1 MIMKH
6 TKKIAVLVAAILSM
20 ASFVACGNTDDSNSS
35 SSSSSESSAE
45 SSEFTTA
52 ETSEVSTA
60 KGSEEESTTAD
71 ESAEDSQKLQV
82 ERGDDTTTIT
92 IPADLINDQEATI
105 SEADSNPDVVSYTV
119 NDDGSITYVYTNEA
133 YQKIVD
139 QMRTKFNDT
148 VTELLGSGTYKSI
161 QSIDGDDDLKN
172 VTITVTNQQD
182 YENSMDGFI
191 MLGLY
196 AYAGYYQVLVDQSEE
211 YSVQFHL
218 VDSSTG
224 QEFHSVAYPDDI
236 GNKTE

>member
-1 MIMKH
+1 MKH
-6 TKKIAVLVAAILSM
+6 TKKIAVLLAAILSM
-20 ASFVACGNTDDSNSS
+20 ASFAACGSTDDSSSS

-45 SSEFTTA
+45 SSESSTV
-52 ETSEVSTA
+52 ESSEESS
-60 KGSEEESTTAD
+60 KEESTTAT
-71 ESAEDSQKLQV
+71 ESTEDSQKLQV
-82 ERGDDTTTIT
+82 ERGDGTTTVT
-92 IPADLINDQEATI
+92 IPADLISDQEATV
-105 SEADSNPDVVSYTV
+105 SAADSNPDVVSYTV

-139 QMRTKFNDT
+139 QMRTKFDDT
-148 VTELLGSGTYKSI
+148 VTELLGSGKYKTI

-172 VTITVTNQQD
+172 VTITVTSQQD
-182 YENSMDGFI
+182 YENGMDGFI

-218 VDSSTG
+218 VDSATG
-224 QEFHSVAYPDDI
+224 QEFHSATYPDDI

>member
-6 TKKIAVLVAAILSM
+6 TKKIAVLLAAILSV
-20 ASFVACGNTDDSNSS
+20 ASFAACGSTDDSSSS

-45 SSEFTTA
+45 SSESSTA
-52 ETSEVSTA
+52 ESSEESS
-60 KGSEEESTTAD
+60 KEESTTAT
-71 ESAEDSQKLQV
+71 ESTEDSQKLQV
-82 ERGDDTTTIT
+82 ERGDGTTTVT
-92 IPADLINDQEATI
+92 IPADLISDQEATV
-105 SEADSNPDVVSYTV
+105 SAADSNPDVVSYTV

-139 QMRTKFNDT
+139 QMRTKFDDT
-148 VTELLGSGTYKSI
+148 VTELLGSGKYKTI

-172 VTITVTNQQD
+172 VTITVTSQQD
-182 YENSMDGFI
+182 YENGMDGFI

-218 VDSSTG
+218 VDSATG
-224 QEFHSVAYPDDI
+224 QEFHSVTYPDDI

>member
-1 MIMKH
+1 MKH
-6 TKKIAVLVAAILSM
+6 TKKIAVLLAAILSV
-20 ASFVACGNTDDSNSS
+20 ASFAACGSTDDSSSS

-45 SSEFTTA
+45 SSESSAA
-52 ETSEVSTA
+52 ESSEESS
-60 KGSEEESTTAD
+60 KEESTTAT

-82 ERGDDTTTIT
+82 ERGDGTTTVT
-92 IPADLINDQEATI
+92 IPADLISDQEATV
-105 SEADSNPDVVSYTV
+105 SAADSNPDVVSYTV

-139 QMRTKFNDT
+139 QMRTKFDDT
-148 VTELLGSGTYKSI
+148 VTELLGSGKYKTI

-172 VTITVTNQQD
+172 VTITVTSQQD
-182 YENSMDGFI
+182 YENGMDGFI

-218 VDSSTG
+218 VDSATG
-224 QEFHSVAYPDDI
+224 QEFQSVTYPDDI

>member
-1 MIMKH
+1 MKH
-6 TKKIAVLVAAILSM
+6 TKKIAVLLAAILSM
-20 ASFVACGNTDDSNSS
+20 ASFAACGSTDDSSSS

-45 SSEFTTA
+45 SSESSAA
-52 ETSEVSTA
+52 ESSEESS
-60 KGSEEESTTAD
+60 KEESTTAT

-82 ERGDDTTTIT
+82 ERGDGTTTVT
-92 IPADLINDQEATI
+92 IPADLISDQEATV
-105 SEADSNPDVVSYTV
+105 SAADSNPDVVSYTV

-139 QMRTKFNDT
+139 QMRTKFDDT
-148 VTELLGSGTYKSI
+148 VTELLGSGKYKTI

-172 VTITVTNQQD
+172 VTITVTSQQD
-182 YENSMDGFI
+182 YENGMDGFI

-218 VDSSTG
+218 VDSATG
-224 QEFHSVAYPDDI
+224 QEFHSVTYPDDI

>member
-6 TKKIAVLVAAILSM
+6 TKKIAVLLAAILSV
-20 ASFVACGNTDDSNSS
+20 ASFAACGSTDDSSSS

-45 SSEFTTA
+45 SSESSTV
-52 ETSEVSTA
+52 ESSEESS
-60 KGSEEESTTAD
+60 KEESTTAT
-71 ESAEDSQKLQV
+71 ESTEDSQKLQV
-82 ERGDDTTTIT
+82 ERGDGTTTVT
-92 IPADLINDQEATI
+92 IPADLINDQEATV
-105 SEADSNPDVVSYTV
+105 SAADSNPDVVSYTV

-139 QMRTKFNDT
+139 QMRTKFDDT
-148 VTELLGSGTYKSI
+148 VTELLGSGKYKTI

-172 VTITVTNQQD
+172 VTITVTSQQD
-182 YENSMDGFI
+182 YENGMDGFI

-218 VDSSTG
+218 VDSATG
-224 QEFHSVAYPDDI
+224 QEFHTVTYPDDI

>member
-1 MIMKH
+1 MKH
-6 TKKIAVLVAAILSM
+6 TKKIAVLLAAILSV
-20 ASFVACGNTDDSNSS
+20 ASFAACGSTDDSSSS

-45 SSEFTTA
+45 SSESSTV
-52 ETSEVSTA
+52 ESSEESS
-60 KGSEEESTTAD
+60 KEESTTAT
-71 ESAEDSQKLQV
+71 ESTEDSQKLQV
-82 ERGDDTTTIT
+82 ERGDGTTTVT
-92 IPADLINDQEATI
+92 IPADLINDQEATV
-105 SEADSNPDVVSYTV
+105 SAADSNPDVVSYTV

-139 QMRTKFNDT
+139 QMRTKFDDT
-148 VTELLGSGTYKSI
+148 VTELLGSGKYKTI

-172 VTITVTNQQD
+172 VTITVTSQQD
-182 YENSMDGFI
+182 YENGMDGFI

-218 VDSSTG
+218 VDSATG
-224 QEFHSVAYPDDI
+224 QEFHTVTYPDDI

>member
-6 TKKIAVLVAAILSM
+6 TKKIAVLLAAILSV
-20 ASFVACGNTDDSNSS
+20 ASFAACGSTDDSSSS

-45 SSEFTTA
+45 SSESSAA
-52 ETSEVSTA
+52 ESSEESS
-60 KGSEEESTTAD
+60 KEESTTAT

-82 ERGDDTTTIT
+82 ERGDGTTTVT
-92 IPADLINDQEATI
+92 IPADLISDQEATV
-105 SEADSNPDVVSYTV
+105 SAADSNPDVVSYTV

-139 QMRTKFNDT
+139 QMRTKFDDT
-148 VTELLGSGTYKSI
+148 VTELLGSGKYKTI

-172 VTITVTNQQD
+172 VTITVTSQQD
-182 YENSMDGFI
+182 YENGMDGFI

-218 VDSSTG
+218 VDSATG
-224 QEFHSVAYPDDI
+224 QEFQSVTYPDDI

>member
-1 MIMKH
+1 MKH
-6 TKKIAVLVAAILSM
+6 TKKIAVLLAAILSM
-20 ASFVACGNTDDSNSS
+20 ASFAACGSTDDSSSS

-45 SSEFTTA
+45 SSESSTV
-52 ETSEVSTA
+52 ESSEESS
-60 KGSEEESTTAD
+60 KEESTTAT
-71 ESAEDSQKLQV
+71 ESTEDSQKLQV
-82 ERGDDTTTIT
+82 ERGDGTTTVT
-92 IPADLINDQEATI
+92 IPADLINDQEATV
-105 SEADSNPDVVSYTV
+105 SAADSNPDVVSYTV

-139 QMRTKFNDT
+139 QMRTKFDDT
-148 VTELLGSGTYKSI
+148 VTELLGSGKYKTI

-172 VTITVTNQQD
+172 VTITVTSQQD
-182 YENSMDGFI
+182 YENGMDGFI

-218 VDSSTG
+218 VDSATG
-224 QEFHSVAYPDDI
+224 QEFHTVTYPDDI

>member
-1 MIMKH
+1 MKH
-6 TKKIAVLVAAILSM
+6 TKKIAVLLAAVLSV
-20 ASFVACGNTDDSNSS
+20 ASFAACGSTDDSSSS

-45 SSEFTTA
+45 SSESSTV
-52 ETSEVSTA
+52 ESSEESS
-60 KGSEEESTTAD
+60 KEESTTAT
-71 ESAEDSQKLQV
+71 ESTEDSQKLQV
-82 ERGDDTTTIT
+82 ERGDGTTTVT
-92 IPADLINDQEATI
+92 IPADLISDQEATV
-105 SEADSNPDVVSYTV
+105 SAADSNPDVVSYTV

-139 QMRTKFNDT
+139 QMRTKFDDT
-148 VTELLGSGTYKSI
+148 VTELLGSGKYKTI

-172 VTITVTNQQD
+172 VTITVTSQQD
-182 YENSMDGFI
+182 YENGMDGFI

-218 VDSSTG
+218 VDSATG
-224 QEFHSVAYPDDI
+224 QEFHTVTYPDDI

>member
-1 MIMKH
+1 MKH
-6 TKKIAVLVAAILSM
+6 TKKIAVLLAAILSM
-20 ASFVACGNTDDSNSS
+20 ASFAACGSTDDSSSS

-45 SSEFTTA
+45 SSESSTV
-52 ETSEVSTA
+52 ESSEESS
-60 KGSEEESTTAD
+60 KEESTTAT
-71 ESAEDSQKLQV
+71 ESTEDSQKLQV
-82 ERGDDTTTIT
+82 ERGDGTTTVT
-92 IPADLINDQEATI
+92 IPADLINDQEATV
-105 SEADSNPDVVSYTV
+105 SAADSNPDVVSYTV

-139 QMRTKFNDT
+139 QMRTKFDDT
-148 VTELLGSGTYKSI
+148 VTELLGSGKYKTI

-172 VTITVTNQQD
+172 VTITVTSQQD
-182 YENSMDGFI
+182 YENGMDGFI

-218 VDSSTG
+218 VDSATG
-224 QEFHSVAYPDDI
+224 QEFHSVTYPDDI